1 MTTTP
6 FDAALVATKRAAT
19 AEGYTAAAAHLASLW
34 DHLSRS
40 MPRLMT
46 DEGIAANDDIP
57 PADTFACIEAVARL
71 RSARAGHH

>member
-1 MTTTP
+1 
-6 FDAALVATKRAAT
+6 
-19 AEGYTAAAAHLASLW
+19 
-34 DHLSRS
+34 
-40 MPRLMT
+40 MT